1 MTKLVAALFQLAVF
15 GQDTMHGAHRAEV
28 GTFVQKGGID
38 LDRSLVPE
46 AFRVQL
52 IEYRLPFLRIERAR
66 WRQPDPVHGSGLQ
79 ATVQRGPGYSEG
91 AAGCCHTRT
100 SSQLENRAHSFSS
113 PIWIFG
119 IGLPSRAATFFCT
132 SIINSAF
139 FRRWVRRVL
148 MASSLRFS
156 RCRGLTTAL
165 GPRLFGAMASSS
177 PCRRWRRQVD
187 KCEEYSPSRRSK

>member
-66 WRQPDPVHGSGLQ
+66 WRQPDPVHGGRLQ
-79 ATVQRGPGYSEG
+79 ATVQPVSYT
-91 AAGCCHTRT
+91 H
-100 SSQLENRAHSFSS
+100 LRAHE
-113 PIWIFG
+113 
-119 IGLPSRAATFFCT
+119 T
-132 SIINSAF
+132 
-139 FRRWVRRVL
+139 VL
-148 MASSLRFS
+148 DLV
-156 RCRGLTTAL
+156 CRLL
-165 GPRLFGAMASSS
+165 LE
-177 PCRRWRRQVD
+177 
-187 KCEEYSPSRRSK
+187 KKK